1 MNTNELDDLN
11 NPQSVNLGTRRLAKL
26 RMADFPNADD
36 IVREGLLTA
45 PRSEEAVDI
54 MLVNPPTPDGELWIR
69 TQHRVG
75 RRTRENM
82 IWPQVSLAQMAALL
96 HPVYKVKV
104 IDCNAERMGWPE
116 FTKLIDKYQP
126 KYYLTQLT
134 APTLENDMYGCFLAH
149 ARGAKTIAFG
159 THITP
164 IPLETMRPYP
174 ALDFALVG
182 EPDLTIRDLL
192 DHLENKF
199 DQRSPEIVKMFEKH
213 DPSYKPSLNEDG
225 TVNMRGIKGIAWR
238 KGEEIMLNFPRP
250 FVADLDD
257 MPIPMHELLPLQ
269 SYRMPLIKGPFTFI
283 VTSRGCP
290 AGCTYC
296 IKHVSYQYSARIRSP
311 KLIMEEMWRLKK
323 LGINNIHMYS
333 DLFTVNREQVVELC
347 KMMIEEKINIHW
359 TSNSRVDY
367 VDEEM
372 LMLMGKAGC
381 RLISWGIESG
391 NEQILR
397 HAHKGAY
404 PDKAERALRWA
415 KKAGIMN
422 WGYFIIGLP
431 GETEETVQQTIAF
444 AKKLPLDIALF
455 HVAAPYPGTP
465 FFFEVVKNKWFRP
478 GTRWEHVDMDKGTVL
493 DYPNMPAERLLYWQ
507 KRAFRE
513 WAFRPGP
520 AFTYLKMLLYDWSTM
535 KTAINV
541 GLQHIF
547 WASSDEG
554 APIGSAS

>member
-1 MNTNELDDLN
+1 MTTND
-11 NPQSVNLGTRRLAKL
+11 PQSVNMGSRLTPKL
-26 RMADFPNADD
+26 RMVDFPNADA
-36 IVREGLLTA
+36 IVRNGLLNA
-45 PRSEEAVDI
+45 PRSEDAVDI

-82 IWPQVSLAQMAALL
+82 VWPQVSLAQMAALL

-104 IDCNAERMGWPE
+104 VDCNAERMGWPE
-116 FTKLIDKYQP
+116 FTKLLDKYQP

-164 IPLETMRPYP
+164 IPVETMRPYP
-174 ALDFALVG
+174 SLDFALVG

-192 DHLENKF
+192 DHLENKI
-199 DQRSPEIVKMFEKH
+199 DQRSSQINAMFEKT
-213 DPSYKPSLNEDG
+213 DPSYKPSVNEDG
-225 TVNMRGIKGIAWR
+225 SVNLRGIKGIAWR
-238 KGEEIMLNFPRP
+238 NGDEIMLNFPRP

-269 SYRMPLIKGPFTFI
+269 SYRMPYIKGPFTFI

-296 IKHVSYQYSARIRSP
+296 IKHVSYQYSTRIRSP
-311 KLIMEEMWRLKK
+311 KLIMEEMWTLKK

-333 DLFTVNREQVVELC
+333 DLFTVNRDQVIELC
-347 KMMIEEKINIHW
+347 KLMIEEDIQIKW
-359 TSNSRVDY
+359 TSNSRVDF

-372 LMLMGKAGC
+372 LTLMGKAGC

-391 NEQILR
+391 NEQILK
-397 HAHKGAY
+397 HARKGAY

-431 GETEETVQQTIAF
+431 GETEETIKETIAF

-465 FFFEVVKNKWFRP
+465 FFFEVVENKWFRP

-493 DYPNMPAERLLYWQ
+493 DYPNLPAEKLLYWQ

-520 AFTYLKMLLYDWSTM
+520 AFTYLKMLTYDWATT

-547 WASSDEG
+547 WSTSDSG
-554 APIGSAS
+554 APVGGAS